1 MGHEELGHPDDD
13 QDGVPDLVTDEAPL
27 AVQILLEITD
37 ILLKLEYFVLEH
49 LQLIWNVVNI
59 FHVATL
65 SDAFKIHNQRIN
77 QILIFVCRTV

>member
-1 MGHEELGHPDDD
+1 M
-13 QDGVPDLVTDEAPL
+13 
-27 AVQILLEITD
+27 VQLF
-37 ILLKLEYFVLEH
+37 KLEYFVLEH

-77 QILIFVCRTV
+77 QILIRTKLEHPAV